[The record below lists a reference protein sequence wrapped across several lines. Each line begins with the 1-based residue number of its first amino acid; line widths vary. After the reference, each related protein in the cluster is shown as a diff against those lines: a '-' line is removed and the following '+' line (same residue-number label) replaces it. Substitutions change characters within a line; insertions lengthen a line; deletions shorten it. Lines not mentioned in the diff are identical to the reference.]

1 MYTRNRR
8 PLHQPFLLPPPFLPQ
23 NSLGGLDHFRVLA
36 HAHVV
41 IAAPH
46 GHVSP
51 LLVRHVGV
59 RVVLGR
65 REVLGFAGQHTKPPV
80 GVVLPLGL
88 QLAVKEGL
96 IIEFAT

>member
-1 MYTRNRR
+1 M
-8 PLHQPFLLPPPFLPQ
+8 
-23 NSLGGLDHFRVLA
+23 LA

-46 GHVSP
+46 GHVSS
-51 LLVRHVGV
+51 LLVRHIGV

-65 REVLGFAGQHTKPPV
+65 REVLGLAGQHTKPPI

-88 QLAVKEGL
+88 ELVLKEGL
-96 IIEFAT
+96 VVEFAT